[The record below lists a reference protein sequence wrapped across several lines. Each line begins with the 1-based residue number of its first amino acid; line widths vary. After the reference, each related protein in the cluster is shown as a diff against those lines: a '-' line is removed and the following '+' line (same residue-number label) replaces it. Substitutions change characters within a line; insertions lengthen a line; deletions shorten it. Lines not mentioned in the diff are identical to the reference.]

1 MKLGLI
7 LVAIISI
14 VALVSTIMAA
24 GKVEKDYGKSTKQ
37 NTMRLSAIYI
47 FLFIF
52 SIVGVAWYI
61 VSL

>member
-14 VALVSTIMAA
+14 AALVGTIAAA

-47 FLFIF
+47 ILFIF

-61 VSL
+61 VRL

>member
-14 VALVSTIMAA
+14 AALVGTIAAA

-37 NTMRLSAIYI
+37 NTIRLSAIYI

-52 SIVGVAWYI
+52 SIVGVTWYI

>member
-14 VALVSTIMAA
+14 AALVGTIAAA

-37 NTMRLSAIYI
+37 NTIRLSAIYI

>member
-14 VALVSTIMAA
+14 AALVGTIAAA

-37 NTMRLSAIYI
+37 KYDKAISNLYLLVY
-47 FLFIF
+47 FFQL
-52 SIVGVAWYI
+52 
-61 VSL
+61 

>member
-14 VALVSTIMAA
+14 AALVGTIAA
-24 GKVEKDYGKSTKQ
+24 ASKVEKDYGKSTKQ
-37 NTMRLSAIYI
+37 NTIRLSAIYI

-52 SIVGVAWYI
+52 SIVGVTWYI

>member
-14 VALVSTIMAA
+14 AALVGTIAAA

-47 FLFIF
+47 ILFIF

>member
-14 VALVSTIMAA
+14 AALVGTIAAA

-37 NTMRLSAIYI
+37 NTIRLSAIYI

-61 VSL
+61 VNL

>member
-1 MKLGLI
+1 MELGLI

-14 VALVSTIMAA
+14 AALVGTIAAA

-37 NTMRLSAIYI
+37 NTIRLSAIYI

-52 SIVGVAWYI
+52 SIVGVTWYI

>member
-14 VALVSTIMAA
+14 AALVGTIAAA

>member
-1 MKLGLI
+1 MRLGLI

-14 VALVSTIMAA
+14 AALVGTIAAA

-37 NTMRLSAIYI
+37 NTLRLSAIYI

>member
-14 VALVSTIMAA
+14 AALVGTILAA

-37 NTMRLSAIYI
+37 NTIRLSAIYI

-52 SIVGVAWYI
+52 SIVGVTWYI